1 MSEENPDIDSALFTQ
16 VIVFGKFGDVNS
28 DGTVDASDASAL
40 LTFYAKSSTGYEG
53 TLEEFIKSTVV

>member
-28 DGTVDASDASAL
+28 DGTVDT
-40 LTFYAKSSTGYEG
+40 TFLRNWIFYIPIPT
-53 TLEEFIKSTVV
+53 